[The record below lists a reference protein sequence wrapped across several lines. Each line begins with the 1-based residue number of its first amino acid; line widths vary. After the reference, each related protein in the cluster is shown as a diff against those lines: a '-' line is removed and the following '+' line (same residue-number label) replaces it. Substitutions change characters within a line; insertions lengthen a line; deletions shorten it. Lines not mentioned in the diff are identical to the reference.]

1 VVKPEK
7 SLLIIGSASVGVSKI
22 GGQTIKT
29 RNIVSLLKKRCPEEV
44 NVSLFDTSQL
54 NREKHLIFK
63 LLGELVSSDIV
74 VIIPAHESLK
84 YIYPLV
90 CLNSVVRGVPF
101 IHVVVGGWLDRF
113 IESYPFYT
121 HLLRR
126 ARVILTQSKALCSQ
140 LSGEHDFSN
149 VSVLH
154 NFKTLSGERQ
164 LSKSPVSSPSLLQV
178 VHLARISESKG
189 SHTVVEAGRRLMEA
203 GYNRGEIK
211 IDLYGPVS
219 SKYETE
225 FTELVDSVEI
235 CSYHGAVD
243 PDQVNT
249 VLSGYDC
256 MLFPTTYPNEGFPG
270 VVLDAF
276 VAGIPVIATRWRQ
289 IPEFIEEGEN
299 GFLVEPDS
307 VVGICECIDYI
318 ASNREMLCNL
328 KQGAAKSYGNYSD
341 SKAWSIMSQYIN

>member
-1 VVKPEK
+1 VLKPEK

-29 RNIVSLLKKRCPEEV
+29 RNIVSLLKERCPEEV
-44 NVSLFDTSQL
+44 NVSLFDTAQL
-54 NREKHLIFK
+54 NREKRLIFK
-63 LLGELVSSDIV
+63 LLRELVSSDIV
-74 VIIPAHESLK
+74 IIIPAHESLK

-90 CLNSVVRGVPF
+90 YLNSVVWGVPF
-101 IHVVVGGWLDRF
+101 VHVVVGGWLDRF
-113 IESYPFYT
+113 IDSYPFYKR
-121 HLLRR
+121 LLRR
-126 ARVILTQSKALCSQ
+126 ARVILTQSKALRDQ
-140 LSGEHDFSN
+140 LAGEHDLSN

-154 NFKTLSGERQ
+154 NFKTLSEERQ
-164 LSKSPVSSPSLLQV
+164 LSEAPVSSPSLLQI

-189 SHTVVEAGRRLMEA
+189 SHIVVEAGRKLMEA

-219 SKYETE
+219 PDCEAE
-225 FTELVDSVEI
+225 FTKLVDSVGI

-270 VVLDAF
+270 VILDAF
-276 VAGIPVIATRWRQ
+276 VAGIPVIATSWRR
-289 IPEFIEEGEN
+289 IPEFIEDGEN
-299 GFLVEPDS
+299 GFLVEPGS
-307 VVGICECIDYI
+307 VVDICERIDYI
-318 ASNREMLCNL
+318 ASNREVLCNL
-328 KQGAAKSYGNYSD
+328 KQGAAKSYDNYSD
-341 SKAWSIMSQYIN
+341 SKAWSIVSQYIK